1 MVMDM
6 KNWGK
11 PSNDSHQRALQL
23 PLLELSSAD
32 NLYEKGLSRTK
43 PSFVKGLT
51 FAKTVAI
58 HLNC

>member
-6 KNWGK
+6 KSWGK

-32 NLYEKGLSRTK
+32 NLYEKGLYRTK
-43 PSFVKGLT
+43 PSFAKGLT
-51 FAKTVAI
+51 FAI